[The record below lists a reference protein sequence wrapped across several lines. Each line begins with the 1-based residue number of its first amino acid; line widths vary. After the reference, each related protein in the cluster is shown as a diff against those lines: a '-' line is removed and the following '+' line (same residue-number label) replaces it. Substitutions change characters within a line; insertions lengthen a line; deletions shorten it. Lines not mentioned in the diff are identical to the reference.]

1 MGFHTVISPHS
12 AGVCERAPASFVR
25 GAIECAAKVRDRDT
39 VFVVASRPNQPDN
52 GGGISWQ
59 LIAAEQ
65 LEGAMSWRRAFALL
79 LILGT
84 LGGCARIGPGSVAP
98 PPSQGDRNGM
108 H

>member
-1 MGFHTVISPHS
+1 
-12 AGVCERAPASFVR
+12 
-25 GAIECAAKVRDRDT
+25 
-39 VFVVASRPNQPDN
+39 
-52 GGGISWQ
+52 
-59 LIAAEQ
+59 
-65 LEGAMSWRRAFALL
+65 MSWLRTLALL